1 MKALAAALLVFVA
14 ACGQG
19 KAIFNVDVYSFI
31 AGTGKET
38 VHYII
43 PPPPAGS
50 ATASQVLKINLPPGF
65 GSSIVDTVRITN
77 GSANLVTTSGSGR
90 IGFQLY
96 VAADSAGTYNAGAL
110 ALSLPDT
117 AVSAGPPISV
127 TISGDL
133 TAAVNAIFTRPT
145 VWLRLVATGTNPNA
159 LPITGLQG
167 DMILTALS
175 VRVIVEDKIF

>member
-14 ACGQG
+14 ACGRG

-31 AGTGKET
+31 AGTSKDT

-50 ATASQVLKINLPPGF
+50 ATGSQVQKINLPPGF

-96 VAADSAGTYNAGAL
+96 VAADSASTYNAGAL
-110 ALSLPDT
+110 ALSLPDR
-117 AVSAGPPISV
+117 
-127 TISGDL
+127 
-133 TAAVNAIFTRPT
+133 AVNALFTQPT
-145 VWLRLVATGTNPNA
+145 VWIRLVATGTNPNA
-159 LPITGLQG
+159 LPVTGLQG
-167 DMILTALS
+167 SMILTALTI
-175 VRVIVEDKIF
+175 RVIVEDKIF

>member
-14 ACGQG
+14 ACGRG

-31 AGTGKET
+31 AGTSKDT

-50 ATASQVLKINLPPGF
+50 ATASQVQKINLPPGF

-96 VAADSAGTYNAGAL
+96 VAADSASTYNAGAL

-117 AVSAGPPISV
+117 AVSVGPPISV

-133 TAAVNAIFTRPT
+133 SGAVNALFTQPT
-145 VWLRLVATGTNPNA
+145 VWIRLVATGTNPNA
-159 LPITGLQG
+159 LPVTGLQG
-167 DMILTALS
+167 SMILTALTI
-175 VRVIVEDKIF
+175 RVIVEDKIF

>member
-19 KAIFNVDVYSFI
+19 KAIFNVNVYSFI
-31 AGTGKET
+31 AGTGKDT
-38 VHYII
+38 VPYII
-43 PPPPAGS
+43 PPSSS
-50 ATASQVLKINLPPGF
+50 ATGSTVQKINLPPGF
-65 GSSIVDTVRITN
+65 GSSIVDSVRITN
-77 GSANLVTTSGSGR
+77 GSANLLTTSGSGR

-133 TAAVNAIFTRPT
+133 SAAVQAVFTQPT
-145 VWLRLVATGTNPNA
+145 VWVRLVANGSNPNA
-159 LPITGLQG
+159 LPVTGLQG
-167 DMILTALS
+167 KMILTALTI
-175 VRVIVEDKIF
+175 RVVVEDKIF

>member
-1 MKALAAALLVFVA
+1 MKALTGALLLLVA
-14 ACGQG
+14 ACGRG
-19 KAIFNVDVYSFI
+19 KAIFNVDVYSFL
-31 AGTGKET
+31 AGTGKNT
-38 VHYII
+38 VTYII

-50 ATASQVLKINLPPGF
+50 ATGSQVQKINLPPGF

-90 IGFQLY
+90 VGFQMY

-117 AVSAGPPISV
+117 AVSAGPPISI

-133 TAAVNAIFTRPT
+133 SAAVNAIFTQPT
-145 VWLRLVATGTNPNA
+145 VWIRLVATGTNPNA
-159 LPITGLQG
+159 LPVTGLQG
-167 DMILTALS
+167 QMVLTALT
-175 VRVIVEDKIF
+175 VRVIMQDKIF

>member
-1 MKALAAALLVFVA
+1 MKALAGALLLCIA
-14 ACGQG
+14 ACGRG

-31 AGTGKET
+31 AGTGKDT
-38 VHYII
+38 VPYII
-43 PPPPAGS
+43 PPSSS
-50 ATASQVLKINLPPGF
+50 ATGSQVQMINLPPGF
-65 GSSIVDTVRITN
+65 GSSIVDTVRISN

-133 TAAVNAIFTRPT
+133 SGAVNALFTQPT
-145 VWLRLVATGTNPNA
+145 VWVRLVATGTNPNA
-159 LPITGLQG
+159 LPVTGLQG
-167 DMILTALS
+167 RMILTALT
-175 VRVIVEDKIF
+175 VRVIFQDKIF